1 MQIIHIPGIA
11 GEHVAD
17 CVYRLF
23 MLFDQFG
30 ESLFFCVHLHF
41 VYLLDRQ
48 LPEKLYGKR
57 NFFQDQST
65 GPDRRQCFPDRR
77 LRPDKSRP
85 RQPCFMGRGCC
96 RGNNAK
102 SPGGKTA
109 GTLAINTKTVGRPG
123 TVRRNR
129 AKPEARQQRHKKKPF
144 LRGRGQAFG
153 RGPEPTSW
161 PRQRE
166 QPRQQPSRKPSNRSS
181 RKRSNHMRRQE
192 RQQPLQP
199 SSRWPRL
206 QRRPSNWHC
215 RSS

>member
-1 MQIIHIPGIA
+1 
-11 GEHVAD
+11 
-17 CVYRLF
+17 

-30 ESLFFCVHLHF
+30 ESLFLSVHLRF

-102 SPGGKTA
+102 VPAEKPPGPLLSIRRLSADPGPFAATA
-109 GTLAINTKTVGRPG
+109 HNRRPG
-123 TVRRNR
+123 NNGT
-129 AKPEARQQRHKKKPF
+129 KKIPSCEGGDKRLVEDRSL
-144 LRGRGQAFG
+144 LRGLGSGSNLGSSLLASRRIAVLASGRITCGGRSGSSLYSRRLGGLAFSG
-153 RGPEPTSW
+153 GLRIGIAAAA
-161 PRQRE
+161 
-166 QPRQQPSRKPSNRSS
+166 NHCSS
-181 RKRSNHMRRQE
+181 HQNHNKSKD
-192 RQQPLQP
+192 LLH
-199 SSRWPRL
+199 ST
-206 QRRPSNWHC
+206 
-215 RSS
+215 

>member
-1 MQIIHIPGIA
+1 
-11 GEHVAD
+11 
-17 CVYRLF
+17 

-102 SPGGKTA
+102 VPAEKPPGPLLSIRRLSADPGPFAATA
-109 GTLAINTKTVGRPG
+109 HNRRPG
-123 TVRRNR
+123 NNGT
-129 AKPEARQQRHKKKPF
+129 KKIPSCEGGDKRLVEDRSL
-144 LRGRGQAFG
+144 LRGLGSGSNLGSSLLASRRIAVLASG
-153 RGPEPTSW
+153 RITCGG
-161 PRQRE
+161 
-166 QPRQQPSRKPSNRSS
+166 RSS
-181 RKRSNHMRRQE
+181 SSLYSRRLGGLAFSGGLRIGIAAAANHC
-192 RQQPLQP
+192 
-199 SSRWPRL
+199 SSHQNHNKSKDL
-206 QRRPSNWHC
+206 LHST
-215 RSS
+215 

>member
-1 MQIIHIPGIA
+1 
-11 GEHVAD
+11 
-17 CVYRLF
+17 

-30 ESLFFCVHLHF
+30 ESLFLSVHLRF

-48 LPEKLYGKR
+48 PPEKLYGKR
-57 NFFQDQST
+57 HFFSDQST

-102 SPGGKTA
+102 VPAEKPPGPLLSIRRLSADPGPFAATA
-109 GTLAINTKTVGRPG
+109 HNRRPG
-123 TVRRNR
+123 NNGT
-129 AKPEARQQRHKKKPF
+129 KKNPF

>member
-1 MQIIHIPGIA
+1 
-11 GEHVAD
+11 
-17 CVYRLF
+17 
-23 MLFDQFG
+23 MLLDQLG

-102 SPGGKTA
+102 VPAEKPPGPLLSIRRLSADPGPFAATA
-109 GTLAINTKTVGRPG
+109 HNRRPG
-123 TVRRNR
+123 NNGT
-129 AKPEARQQRHKKKPF
+129 KKIPSCEGGDKRLVEDRSL
-144 LRGRGQAFG
+144 LRGLGSGSNLGSSLLASRRIAVLASGRITCGGRSGSSLYSRRLGGLAFSG
-153 RGPEPTSW
+153 GLRIGIAAAA
-161 PRQRE
+161 
-166 QPRQQPSRKPSNRSS
+166 NHCSS
-181 RKRSNHMRRQE
+181 HQNHNKSKD
-192 RQQPLQP
+192 LLH
-199 SSRWPRL
+199 ST
-206 QRRPSNWHC
+206 
-215 RSS
+215 

>member
-1 MQIIHIPGIA
+1 
-11 GEHVAD
+11 
-17 CVYRLF
+17 

-102 SPGGKTA
+102 VPAEKPPGPLLSIRRLSADSGPFAATA
-109 GTLAINTKTVGRPG
+109 HNRRPG
-123 TVRRNR
+123 NNGT
-129 AKPEARQQRHKKKPF
+129 KKIPSCEGGDKRLVEDRSL
-144 LRGRGQAFG
+144 LRGLGSGSNLGSSLLASRRIAVLASGRITCSGRSGSSLYSRRLGGLAFSG
-153 RGPEPTSW
+153 GLRIGIAAAA
-161 PRQRE
+161 
-166 QPRQQPSRKPSNRSS
+166 NHCSS
-181 RKRSNHMRRQE
+181 HQNHNKSKD
-192 RQQPLQP
+192 LLH
-199 SSRWPRL
+199 ST
-206 QRRPSNWHC
+206 
-215 RSS
+215 